1 MHVITNKKEIE
12 GITLKKF
19 IEEKRLLKTKVKL
32 LHILLLDEDIKDLS
46 RECLTLTNL
55 NLEDLLLTEEMHL
68 IVPVK
73 DKIILGE
80 IDELKL
86 RSYLIY
92 LSYLYNIDFL
102 SIYEQDK
109 ELLWDLISRLQIS
122 DNIKNNFYQLLTT
135 RNGEFFSSYLEELNN
150 PEYRSSLRED
160 KLILQRSVKNSFYLL
175 IVFIKYGNI
184 IIGDDNVY
192 WRKPNSY

>member
-68 IVPVK
+68 IVGPWRWAGRRTSPS
-73 DKIILGE
+73 DPPTSR
-80 IDELKL
+80 
-86 RSYLIY
+86 RS
-92 LSYLYNIDFL
+92 
-102 SIYEQDK
+102 
-109 ELLWDLISRLQIS
+109 
-122 DNIKNNFYQLLTT
+122 TPPGT
-135 RNGEFFSSYLEELNN
+135 RPG
-150 PEYRSSLRED
+150 R
-160 KLILQRSVKNSFYLL
+160 
-175 IVFIKYGNI
+175 
-184 IIGDDNVY
+184 
-192 WRKPNSY
+192 W

>member
-135 RNGEFFSSYLEELNN
+135 KNGEFFSSYLEELNN
-150 PEYRSSLRED
+150 PEYRSKLRED
-160 KLILQRSVKNSFYLL
+160 QLILQRSVKS
-175 IVFIKYGNI
+175 
-184 IIGDDNVY
+184 
-192 WRKPNSY
+192 